1 LNATPGLYVYAGMER
16 LLQDARFAVRLLWK
30 DRGFATTAILTL
42 AVCIGA
48 NAAIFAV
55 VNAVLLQPLPVR
67 ESAQL
72 VYMYNAYPGAGVGD
86 RGSTGVPD
94 YFDRLKETDVFQ
106 EQALYNTR
114 GVTLGGDAEPQRIT
128 AMLGTPSLLRLLQV
142 QPIRGRAFTDEDG
155 EIGKEK
161 KAILTY
167 ASWQQWFGGED
178 TVVGRDVRINGEPYA
193 IVGVLPQGF
202 SFLDPEVR
210 VWLPLAFTAEQK
222 SDDARH
228 SNNWSYVGRLK
239 PGASI
244 QQAQQQIDALN
255 TRNLDRFPAF
265 KQVLINAGFHTVVVR
280 LQDYLVREIRGTL
293 YLLWG
298 GVVFVLLVGG
308 VNVTNLMLVRS
319 SARAREIAT
328 RHALGAGLARIAR
341 QLLTETLVLA
351 FCGAALGLL
360 LGYGGVRALA
370 SLSLDATPQGT
381 PVAIDGAVV
390 VFTAGLAIVLAL
402 LIGSIPVL
410 GLRRMNLS
418 QAFREEGRSGTASRG
433 ARVARRALVTAQV
446 AFAFMLLIGAGLLL
460 TSFQR
465 VLAVQPGFDA
475 SRVLTGIV
483 SPPAS
488 RYRDDAALRGFWNP
502 LLERIRALPGVE
514 AAGIATSIPL
524 GGNYSDSVILAEG
537 YVMAPGESLISPYR
551 ASVSPG
557 YFEAMSIPLKRGRFF
572 TSSDDER
579 APGAVIVDER
589 LAKRFWRDQD
599 PVGRRMWRPDAPEEL
614 AKGPGPKTRY
624 FTVVGVVGNVRTT
637 GLTEKEPVGMYY
649 FPFAQN
655 VGRGMTLVARTAGE
669 PTAIT
674 GGIRQQI
681 RAIDP
686 ELPFF
691 SVKPMQ
697 QRVEESLVA
706 RKTPMLLATL
716 FGGIALFL
724 AAIGIYGVLAYQVAQ
739 RRKEIGIRLA
749 LGSDARRIFG
759 LIVSEG
765 LWLLAIG
772 VGAGLAGAFAIRT
785 AMATQLFG
793 VQPMDPLVLAAVGA
807 VLALVAFVACA
818 VPARRAARIDP
829 LIALNDA

>member
-1 LNATPGLYVYAGMER
+1 MER
-16 LLQDARFAVRLLWK
+16 LFQDARFAIRLLWK
-30 DRGFATTAILTL
+30 DRGFTTTAILTL

-67 ESAQL
+67 DAGQL
-72 VYMYNAYPGAGVGD
+72 VHMYNSYPRAGVGD

-106 EQALYNTR
+106 EQALYNDR
-114 GVTLGGDAEPQRIT
+114 GVTLGGDGEPQRIT
-128 AMLGTPSLLRLLQV
+128 AMLATPSLLRLLQV
-142 QPIRGRAFTDEDG
+142 QPVRGRLFTEEDG
-155 EIGKEK
+155 ETGKNR

-167 ASWQQWFGGED
+167 ASWQQLFGGQD
-178 TVVGRDVRINGEPYA
+178 SAIGRDVRLGGEPYVV
-193 IVGVLPQGF
+193 VGVLPQGF
-202 SFLDPEVR
+202 SFLEPEVKL
-210 VWLPLAFTAEQK
+210 WLPVAFSAEEK
-222 SDDARH
+222 SDDSRH

-239 PGASI
+239 PGATI
-244 QQAQQQIDALN
+244 EQARQQIDALN
-255 TRNLDRFPAF
+255 ARNLDRFPKL
-265 KQVLINAGFHTVVVR
+265 KQILIDAGFHTVVVP
-280 LQDYLVREIRGTL
+280 LQDYLVRDIRSTL

-319 SARAREIAT
+319 SARARELAT

-341 QLLTETLVLA
+341 QLLTETMVLA
-351 FCGAALGLL
+351 LGGAVLGLALG
-360 LGYGGVRALA
+360 YAGVRALGA
-370 SLSLDATPQGT
+370 LSLDATPQGT
-381 PVAIDGAVV
+381 QVAIDGAVIAFIV
-390 VFTAGLAIVLAL
+390 ALAVALAL
-402 LIGSIPVL
+402 LIGSIPIL

-433 ARVARRALVTAQV
+433 ARMARRALVTAQV

-460 TSFQR
+460 TSFQH
-465 VLAVQPGFDA
+465 VLAVRPGFDA

-502 LLERIRALPGVE
+502 LLERVRALPGVE
-514 AAGIATSIPL
+514 AAGIASSIPL
-524 GGNYSDSVILAEG
+524 GGNYNDSVILAEG
-537 YVMAPGESLISPYR
+537 YAMAPGESLISPYNV
-551 ASVSPG
+551 SVSPG

-579 APGAVIVDER
+579 APNVVIIDER
-589 LAKRFWRDQD
+589 LANRFWKNQD
-599 PVGRRMWRPDAPEEL
+599 PVGRRMWKPDSAEEL
-614 AKGPGPKTRY
+614 SVGPGPKTRY
-624 FTVVGVVGNVRTT
+624 YLIVGVVGNVRTT
-637 GLTEKEPVGMYY
+637 GLTEKEPVGAYY
-649 FPFAQN
+649 FPFSQD
-655 VGRGMTLVARTAGE
+655 VGRGMTLVTRTAGE
-669 PTAIT
+669 PSAIT
-674 GGIRQQI
+674 GSIRQQI

-691 SVKPMQ
+691 SVKPML
-697 QRVEESLVA
+697 QRLDESLVA

-749 LGSDARRIFG
+749 LGSDGRRIFG

-765 LWLLAIG
+765 LWLLALG

-793 VQPMDPLVLAAVGA
+793 VQPMDPLVLAAVA
-807 VLALVAFVACA
+807 VVLGVVAFGACA

-829 LIALNDA
+829 LIALNES